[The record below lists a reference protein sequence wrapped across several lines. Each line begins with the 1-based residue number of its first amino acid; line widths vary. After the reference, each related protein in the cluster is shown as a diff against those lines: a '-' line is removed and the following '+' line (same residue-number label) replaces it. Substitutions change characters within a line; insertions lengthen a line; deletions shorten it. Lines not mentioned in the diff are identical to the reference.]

1 MKSSLCVTALVV
13 SAALT
18 PGAVAQESGMLALEA
33 LGSALR
39 GSPAW
44 QADYRQEYIAAGMT
58 AGETANGV
66 VVAAWPDRALFR
78 TVDPQTQ
85 MMGLDGRLVRLVD
98 LTIPSCDEHLLGD
111 DEWARIPLAAAVLDP
126 RSAIDRFSVLEHGT
140 QGFTLIPREPGG
152 VDRVEVS
159 LGDDDLPNEV
169 VVVDPQGAT
178 NRLHFTAWRPTDGP
192 PNGSWLPQPPPGLE
206 CVSDE
211 SPGF

>member
-1 MKSSLCVTALVV
+1 MKSSFCV
-13 SAALT
+13 AAFAVWAVLT
-18 PGAVAQESGMLALEA
+18 PGVVAQESGMVALEA

-44 QADYRQEYIAAGMT
+44 QADYRQEYVAAGMT
-58 AGETANGV
+58 AGETAAGV

-85 MMGLDGRLVRLVD
+85 VMGLDGRLVRLVD
-98 LTIPSCDEHLLGD
+98 LTIPSCDEHMLSD
-111 DEWARIPLAAAVLDP
+111 DEWGRIPLAAVLDP
-126 RSAIDRFSVLEHGT
+126 RGAIDRFSVLEHGSR
-140 QGFTLIPREPGG
+140 GFILIPHEPGG
-152 VDRVEVS
+152 VDRVELS
-159 LGDDDLPNEV
+159 LGEDDLPAEV

-192 PNGSWLPQPPPGLE
+192 PDGSWLPQPPPGLE

-211 SPGF
+211 NSGF